1 MKACRSQ
8 RPLSRAV
15 IPLGWCLAVA
25 LSLLGSGC
33 ATGSRMPA
41 YVTHPPP
48 PSEEV
53 RAGLGVITV
62 VVTEPRATEIA
73 QPMDK
78 GHSAEKG
85 ASQGL
90 LMTLESGA
98 ATGHVDDFAA
108 SLFLSPLAAAGGA
121 IYGAFAGMNEKEYKR
136 ITEWS
141 HIQSPE
147 LIRGANPQRGDI
159 HYPDFRSFRFYVR

>member
-1 MKACRSQ
+1 MNNARISPFGISFVWPPPVIPRALRIEFEGAIYHVENRGGHNGKRMKACRSQ
-8 RPLSRAV
+8 RQPWRAV
-15 IPLGWCLAVA
+15 MPLGWCLAVA

-73 QPMDK
+73 
-78 GHSAEKG
+78 
-85 ASQGL
+85 
-90 LMTLESGA
+90 
-98 ATGHVDDFAA
+98 
-108 SLFLSPLAAAGGA
+108 
-121 IYGAFAGMNEKEYKR
+121 
-136 ITEWS
+136 
-141 HIQSPE
+141 
-147 LIRGANPQRGDI
+147 
-159 HYPDFRSFRFYVR
+159 

>member
-1 MKACRSQ
+1 M
-8 RPLSRAV
+8 PLAS
-15 IPLGWCLAVA
+15 CLAVG

-53 RAGLGVITV
+53 RAGLGVLTV

-78 GHSAEKG
+78 GRSAGKG
-85 ASQGL
+85 ASGGF
-90 LMTLESGA
+90 LMALESGA
-98 ATGHVDDFAA
+98 TSGDADAFVG
-108 SLFLSPLAAAGGA
+108 SLILAPLAAAGEA
-121 IYGAFAGMNEKEYKR
+121 IYGAFAGMNEKEY
-136 ITEWS
+136 
-141 HIQSPE
+141 QPC
-147 LIRGANPQRGDI
+147 
-159 HYPDFRSFRFYVR
+159 PDFRSFRSYVR